1 VETISVIPDSIFRIT
16 YVKECSRLLD
26 MPEQTLTNELNK
38 ILRAKLKKT
47 LGIEENVVPETD
59 TTTTPKQEE
68 NVEDQLPAGY
78 YQERELVKLLL
89 MYGKEVI
96 VDEREDENGEK
107 VYEQVTVAQMIVDDL
122 KMDGFT
128 FTNVVNRK
136 IFDLFDQ
143 ALDEGRIPNDQFF
156 ISHEDETIAQLAADL
171 LSSPYKLDQW
181 EKYGIYVKREENML
195 RTTVLSSLY
204 RYKDLIIG
212 ERRKAIEEALKTEE
226 NLDNQ
231 LILLKQKKDLDDIR
245 KQINKELGIV
255 IAK

>member
-1 VETISVIPDSIFRIT
+1 
-16 YVKECSRLLD
+16 
-26 MPEQTLTNELNK
+26 
-38 ILRAKLKKT
+38 
-47 LGIEENVVPETD
+47 
-59 TTTTPKQEE
+59 
-68 NVEDQLPAGY
+68 
-78 YQERELVKLLL
+78 
-89 MYGKEVI
+89 MYGQELI

-171 LSSPYKLDQW
+171 LSTPYKLDQW

-226 NLDNQ
+226 DLDNQ

-245 KQINKELGIV
+245 KQINQHLGIV